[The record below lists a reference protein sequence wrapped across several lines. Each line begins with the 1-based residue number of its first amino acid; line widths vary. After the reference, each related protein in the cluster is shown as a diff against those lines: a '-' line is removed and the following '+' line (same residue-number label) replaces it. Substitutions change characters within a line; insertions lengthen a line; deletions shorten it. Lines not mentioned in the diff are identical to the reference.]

1 MSQHRNRNIRDFSLT
16 YDQRLL
22 LDLYIDFYNHTSQQ
36 IDSLYELQ
44 NEIRG
49 NINQIVGLTNNYN
62 HTDQSRQSFRQ
73 TNRNSTQNTRHPN
86 VNRRSI
92 YFDYTPYLTHD
103 TASHRNHRQGQ
114 GQTQTQSQTE
124 YTYNQEYLRLLSG
137 VLRRFYDRVPVV
149 PTQEQIQASTRLV
162 RFSEI
167 ECPLNISCPV
177 TLDRFDDTSSVT
189 QIIPCGHIFTPSGIE
204 AWLQSN
210 VVCPVCRYDIRN
222 YVVSNQEQEPEP
234 DSVPVP
240 PVVNE
245 TILEESKEEPDHL
258 EESKTEDE
266 RNIPNTPS
274 SFSMHYSDREIQNT
288 LSSITENILGNL
300 FSSTNGSATGSTQNR
315 FTFDSSY
322 NSLFFDSSNNQI
334 IFEGY
339 LRPT

>member
-1 MSQHRNRNIRDFSLT
+1 MSQNRNRTIRDFSLT

-62 HTDQSRQSFRQ
+62 YTEQSRQSFRQ
-73 TNRNSTQNTRHPN
+73 TNRNSNPNIRQQN

-92 YFDYTPYLTHD
+92 YFDYTPYLMQD
-103 TASHRNHRQGQ
+103 TTSHRNHRQ
-114 GQTQTQSQTE
+114 TQSQSQSQSQSE
-124 YTYNQEYLRLLSG
+124 YSYNQEYLRLLSS

-177 TLDRFDDTSSVT
+177 TLDRFDDNSSVT

-210 VVCPVCRYDIRN
+210 VICPVCRYDIRN
-222 YVVSNQEQEPEP
+222 YVVSREESEPEQP
-234 DSVPVP
+234 VHVPLT
-240 PVVNE
+240 NE
-245 TILEESKEEPDHL
+245 TTLEETKEEPEHL

-266 RNIPNTPS
+266 RNIPNTPP
-274 SFSMHYSDREIQNT
+274 SFSTRYSEREIQNT

-300 FSSTNGSATGSTQNR
+300 FSSGTGTGASSTQNR